1 MSNLWPELLRITL
14 CPDQIVLERG
24 KLIISLKG
32 VEHRYFQPEIIPV
45 EPRHEPTLWAAP
57 LAVLAIA
64 LDGLPERRHEANIIL
79 SNHFVHYPLVD
90 AATTS
95 EDDLMSSGIIEPQLE
110 AALKDLL
117 AKREIGLTSIEPRMV
132 AIATNHPD
140 ELQGEPGWLVLIEEG
155 LACLGLIEDGEFT
168 RLRNLYMWPASSVEL
183 LSVLD
188 REARLAGLDSP
199 PRILLLWTRD
209 EMDEVTLPLNSGW
222 HVLRLGRKPL
232 ASMPRPAPREIMPAG
247 VRI

>member
-1 MSNLWPELLRITL
+1 MTNLWPELLRITL
-14 CPDQIVLERG
+14 CPDKIVLERG

-32 VEHRYFQPEIIPV
+32 MEHRYFAPEIIPV
-45 EPRHEPTLWAAP
+45 DARHEPTLWASP

-64 LDGLPERRHEANIIL
+64 LDGLPERRHDASVIL
-79 SNHFVHYPLVD
+79 SNHFAHYPLVD
-90 AATTS
+90 AATVQ
-95 EDDLMSSGIIEPQLE
+95 DDAPSTGIIEPQLE
-110 AALKDLL
+110 AALDDLL
-117 AKREIGLTSIEPRMV
+117 ARHGCRLTSIEPRIV

-188 REARLAGLDSP
+188 REARLAGLESP
-199 PRILLLWTRD
+199 PRTLMLWTRD
-209 EMDEVTLPLNSGW
+209 ETDEVNLPINSGW
-222 HVLRLGRKPL
+222 NISRFGRKVAVSL
-232 ASMPRPAPREIMPAG
+232 ARPISSETALAG
-247 VRI
+247 ARI